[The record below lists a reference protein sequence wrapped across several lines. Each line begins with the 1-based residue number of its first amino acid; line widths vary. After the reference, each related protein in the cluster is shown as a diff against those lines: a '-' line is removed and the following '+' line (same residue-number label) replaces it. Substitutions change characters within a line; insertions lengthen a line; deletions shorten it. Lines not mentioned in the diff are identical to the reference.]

1 MTPFE
6 RVRIR
11 SERAVVGNSDTKANN
26 PFGSCLHPDML
37 IRIKE
42 GLFFAGLSPCGPS
55 IDYIKWQG
63 LRFVTCWSRVESQD
77 D

>member
-1 MTPFE
+1 MIPFHH
-6 RVRIR
+6 VRIR

-42 GLFFAGLSPCGPS
+42 GLFFARLVPLRTLNRLHKVAGVTFRNVLV
-55 IDYIKWQG
+55 QG
-63 LRFVTCWSRVESQD
+63 
-77 D
+77 